1 MFKSLENMACE
12 ESFRALSL
20 SNLTKGAIET
30 VLQVSGAQKT
40 GQSSRAVSSKHRDP
54 SLVIYW
60 KLSKYGRMSAWMKWL
75 LLTELK
81 NRKKVN
87 SGSRHELPS
96 RKIETLPKRVVME
109 LGNQKLI
116 WN

>member
-40 GQSSRAVSSKHRDP
+40 VFKSSFLKAQGSVPCDILETEQIWQNVSMD
-54 SLVIYW
+54 
-60 KLSKYGRMSAWMKWL
+60 
-75 LLTELK
+75 E
-81 NRKKVN
+81 
-87 SGSRHELPS
+87 
-96 RKIETLPKRVVME
+96 VVAPD
-109 LGNQKLI
+109 
-116 WN
+116 